1 MTDKEPKSV
10 EAFDRV
16 VKKIDGLSQG
26 PKPETTKTKVPIHH
40 VIVPK
45 IQSLGLC
52 AAQWT
57 LNFLTVANTAV
68 AFNWAV
74 TPNNPGPSPTRQPVT
89 ETDNI
94 IMTGQKEFDFK
105 VREIGYIWDSN
116 KNGAHAG
123 LHCASA
129 FAISIASFRLGSYR
143 KNRENGKKIA
153 PKP

>member
-1 MTDKEPKSV
+1 MTDKDPKSV

-26 PKPETTKTKVPIHH
+26 PKLETTKTKVPIHH

-45 IQSLGLC
+45 IQSIGLG

-57 LNFLTVANTAV
+57 LNVLTVANTVA
-68 AFNWAV
+68 AFNLAV
-74 TPNNPGPSPTRQPVT
+74 TPYNPEQAPIRQPVT

-94 IMTGQKEFDFK
+94 LITGQKEFDFR
-105 VREIGYIWDSN
+105 VREIGHIWDSQ
-116 KNGAHAG
+116 KNVAHAG

-129 FAISIASFRLGSYR
+129 FAISIASVRLSSYR
-143 KNRENGKKIA
+143 KNRENGKKNA